1 MARDGACPVR
11 AARRQGAFAHGRGRG
26 RPSLTGRGLRHAERG
41 DVLRD
46 PRRDLGGI
54 RQIAGAL
61 ADGGADEDQAVD
73 DGGGLGVA
81 GSSSVSQLLEAK
93 KTSCRCSS
101 IAAEDH
107 TLPQPVGVRSQ

>member
-1 MARDGACPVR
+1 MR
-11 AARRQGAFAHGRGRG
+11 AARRQGALAHGDGGG
-26 RPSLTGRGLRHAERG
+26 RPSLTARGPRHAERG
-41 DVLRD
+41 DVLRH
-46 PRRDLGGI
+46 PRRHLGRI
-54 RQIAGAL
+54 RRIAGAL

-107 TLPQPVGVRSQ
+107 TLPQPVGVRSK